1 MDRGYL
7 NGHLGMVLGILALF
21 SETCK
26 VDGFLLWHQLWLKL
40 ARLEDILAE
49 QVQREATNKFMLHR
63 CVIVFA

>member
-1 MDRGYL
+1 MTTWAWYTCSL
-7 NGHLGMVLGILALF
+7 

-40 ARLEDILAE
+40 TTFESILAE
-49 QVQREATNKFMLHR
+49 QVRREATNKFMLHR